1 VVPIERPLQPTPE
14 DIMKDDREAN
24 AWIRHTRHD
33 TLFNGALIAA
43 GILGLL
49 VAMLGGPQMLIL
61 GGLVLSEAALA

>member
-1 VVPIERPLQPTPE
+1 
-14 DIMKDDREAN
+14 MKDDRKAD